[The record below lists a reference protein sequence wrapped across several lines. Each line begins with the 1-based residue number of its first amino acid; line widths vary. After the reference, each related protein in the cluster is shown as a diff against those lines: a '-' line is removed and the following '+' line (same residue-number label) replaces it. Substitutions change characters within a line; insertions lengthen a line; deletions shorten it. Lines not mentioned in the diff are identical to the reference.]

1 MMGNRMMKPR
11 KNQRRQQSELLPS
24 GVASALRLLGVS
36 PALILNGLKCR
47 DAQPADASIP
57 IPRTI
62 CRTHRPPRLRLHHF
76 AFHIILSFTSLTIL
90 SAADAQQ
97 SERRAIKHQITGLFQ
112 PDREQDLKDLFEKQ
126 ADKFPGIKLVSI
138 DFANAEATFDYDP
151 AKVFPG
157 AKPEQI
163 VERFDNLLR
172 DATRHTFGVKPLCP
186 VERDKL
192 KRIEIPVVGLD
203 CKACSLAAY
212 EMVYKLKGVEMATA
226 SFKTGK
232 VTAWIDPEQID
243 QAEIEMVLKQRGV
256 QLVSTSEKND

>member
-1 MMGNRMMKPR
+1 MMGNRMMKT
-11 KNQRRQQSELLPS
+11 KKLLS
-24 GVASALRLLGVS
+24 GVASAPWFPGVS
-36 PALILNGLKCR
+36 PALILNGLQCR
-47 DAQPADASIP
+47 DAQPADASIQ

-62 CRTHRPPRLRLHHF
+62 CRTQRPPRLRLHHF
-76 AFHIILSFTSLTIL
+76 AFPIILSFAFAAVVP
-90 SAADAQQ
+90 AADTPE
-97 SERRAIKHQITGLFQ
+97 SERTPIKHQITGLFL
-112 PDREQDLKDLFEKQ
+112 PEREQDLKDLFKQ
-126 ADKFPGIKLVSI
+126 HADKFPGINLVSI
-138 DFANAEATFDYDP
+138 DFANAEVTFDYDP

-192 KRIEIPVVGLD
+192 KRVEIPVVGLD

-232 VTAWIDPEQID
+232 VTAWIDSEKID

-256 QLVSTSEKND
+256 QLVSSGEKKD

>member
-36 PALILNGLKCR
+36 PFAILNGGR
-47 DAQPADASIP
+47 QNDGQTADIAFPSH
-57 IPRTI
+57 RTI
-62 CRTHRPPRLRLHHF
+62 RSVFHPPRLRLHHF

-90 SAADAQQ
+90 SAADAPQ
-97 SERRAIKHQITGLFQ
+97 SERPPIKHQITGLFQ
-112 PDREQDLKDLFEKQ
+112 PDREQDLKDLFEKR

-232 VTAWIDPEQID
+232 VTAWIDPEKID

>member
-76 AFHIILSFTSLTIL
+76 AFPIILSFASLTIL
-90 SAADAQQ
+90 SAADAPQ
-97 SERRAIKHQITGLFQ
+97 SERPPIKHQITGLFQ
-112 PDREQDLKDLFEKQ
+112 PDREQDLKDLFEKR
-126 ADKFPGIKLVSI
+126 ADKFPGITLVRI
-138 DFANAEATFDYDP
+138 DYEQAEAHFDYDP

-192 KRIEIPVVGLD
+192 KRVEIPVVGLD

-232 VTAWIDPEQID
+232 VTAWIDPKKID
-243 QAEIEMVLKQRGV
+243 QAEIEMALKQRGV